1 MVSYAALMRNQIK
14 TYDYFVRD
22 MTTSVYWVRRL
33 IVVIGLLATNFSM
46 STEPLKE
53 MRWNKRVIITF
64 SNAQSNPDRL
74 SLKNQID
81 QLRCEFKNRH
91 LVHIDLMKGSDE
103 YEKLSRQ
110 YLNSENEFTLLLLGK
125 DGEIKLMTS
134 RPSLVDIFSLIDT
147 MPMRRREMR
156 SEKC

>member
-1 MVSYAALMRNQIK
+1 MHG
-14 TYDYFVRD
+14 
-22 MTTSVYWVRRL
+22 MTTSVCWTRALV
-33 IVVIGLLATNFSM
+33 IVIGLFVVNFPVSAE
-46 STEPLKE
+46 TLKE
-53 MRWNKRVIITF
+53 ILWNKRVIITF

-91 LVHIDLMKGSDE
+91 LVHIDLIKGSDE

-110 YLNSENEFTLLLLGK
+110 YLTSENEFTLLLLGK
-125 DGEIKLMTS
+125 DGEVKLIVS
-134 RPSLVDIFSLIDT
+134 RASLVDIFSVIDA
-147 MPMRRREMR
+147 MPMRQREMR

>member
-1 MVSYAALMRNQIK
+1 MHG
-14 TYDYFVRD
+14 
-22 MTTSVYWVRRL
+22 MTTSVCWTRALV
-33 IVVIGLLATNFSM
+33 IVIGLFVVNFPVSAE
-46 STEPLKE
+46 TLKE
-53 MRWNKRVIITF
+53 ILWNKRVIITF

-91 LVHIDLMKGSDE
+91 LVHIDLIKGSDE

-110 YLNSENEFTLLLLGK
+110 YLTSDNEFTLLLLGK
-125 DGEIKLMTS
+125 DGEVKLIVS
-134 RPSLVDIFSLIDT
+134 RASLVDIFSVIDA
-147 MPMRRREMR
+147 MPMRQREMR

>member
-1 MVSYAALMRNQIK
+1 MRG
-14 TYDYFVRD
+14 
-22 MTTSVYWVRRL
+22 MTTSVYWTRALV
-33 IVVIGLLATNFSM
+33 IVIGLFVVNFPVSAE
-46 STEPLKE
+46 TLNE
-53 MRWNKRVIITF
+53 MLWNKRVIITF

-110 YLNSENEFTLLLLGK
+110 FLNSENEFTLLLLGK